1 MALCFFVLV
10 LVFGQNL
17 PCFDIASSVVRWKK
31 RLLSLFPRLQK
42 SKLGRTPSKNSSSN
56 CFCRRKMRF
65 WARKSSAEKKEM
77 PRKRWI
83 LPPKRPKWTKKGGLG
98 EEITGRGWS
107 EKTDLTT
114 DFAMLWSSKMS
125 ENEFFSHFFSSKSCR
140 ECRNALPLHSQSG
153 SNALARERYAL
164 KATRQQKSCCD
175 LWKSYIT
182 DCREVQGTIDHEAF
196 FSSGKKLLRV
206 KWIVPSN
213 STPKQNKGYRN
224 LSDKNRKQTKIIF
237 TMKSLILAQDER

>member
-1 MALCFFVLV
+1 ME
-10 LVFGQNL
+10 
-17 PCFDIASSVVRWKK
+17 K
-31 RLLSLFPRLQK
+31 RLFFFLLRLQK
-42 SKLGRTPSKNSSSN
+42 SKFGRTPSKNSPSN
-56 CFCRRKMRF
+56 WFFRRKMRF
-65 WARKSSAEKKEM
+65 RARISRELKRKT

-83 LPPKRPKWTKKGGLG
+83 LPPKRPKWAKNGGFG

-125 ENEFFSHFFSSKSCR
+125 ANEFFSHFFSSKSCR

-153 SNALARERYAL
+153 SNALARESYAL
-164 KATRQQKSCCD
+164 NATRQQKCCCD

-196 FSSGKKLLRV
+196 FLSGKKLLRV

-224 LSDKNRKQTKIIF
+224 LSDKNRKQTNIIF